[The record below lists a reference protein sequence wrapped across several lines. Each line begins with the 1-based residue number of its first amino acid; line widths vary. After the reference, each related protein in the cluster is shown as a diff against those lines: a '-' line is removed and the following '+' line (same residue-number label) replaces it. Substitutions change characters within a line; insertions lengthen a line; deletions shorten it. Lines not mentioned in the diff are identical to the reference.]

1 MIIRNHTTSAPKG
14 QNTLS
19 PGQRPGLKDGAMYA
33 IIASLLLPLQGEI
46 THIPVPRALPWAMR
60 YWPFRPLVVRLRIII
75 I

>member
-33 IIASLLLPLQGEI
+33 L
-46 THIPVPRALPWAMR
+46 
-60 YWPFRPLVVRLRIII
+60 
-75 I
+75 